1 MAFFRRGH
9 LMGAALVA
17 LILSACVGPPPPR
30 FIIGGGEANREIRI
44 EVVNDNY
51 ADMNIFIMGD
61 GSNLRLGNVTGNT
74 TATFTLNPDRIS
86 PSLGLRLL
94 ADPVGSRE
102 AFLSD
107 AVTVQP
113 GSIIVLNI
121 HPDLPQSFI
130 ILR

>member
-9 LMGAALVA
+9 LMGAALAA

-121 HPDLPQSFI
+121 HPDLPQSFV